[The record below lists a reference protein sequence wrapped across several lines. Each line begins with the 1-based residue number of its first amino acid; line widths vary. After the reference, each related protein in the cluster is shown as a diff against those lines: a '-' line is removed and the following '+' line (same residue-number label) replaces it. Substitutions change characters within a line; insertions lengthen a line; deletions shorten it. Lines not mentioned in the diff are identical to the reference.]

1 VVVVPYSTWELETW
15 SVVHVMM
22 AVVAVTE
29 LDATT
34 LIAGMEAGVEKA

>member
-1 VVVVPYSTWELETW
+1 VPYSTCELETW

-29 LDATT
+29 PEVTALIVGMDA
-34 LIAGMEAGVEKA
+34 AVENV